1 MNESVSNSELTDV
14 TSEGNSFYTQQESVT
29 ERMIRLSRAT
39 EFDMESI
46 SDASSI
52 NSELLELRISAKR
65 NQLLSNISLIRR
77 LANLPKAL

>member
-14 TSEGNSFYTQQESVT
+14 TSEGNSFYTRQESVT